1 MKYQNMRGG
10 RVQLQDVRKPAKDD
24 WGTPL
29 EVLETSL
36 EMEKAVNE
44 ALLNL
49 HVVAE
54 NSKDPQMMDYLERTH
69 CTTFCVSRHPCFYN
83 NKIFV
88 SLIMNSDLQACKRLP
103 RLIVY
108 HNINQRTNFKQYS
121 ASTDT

>member
-1 MKYQNMRGG
+1 MRGG

-69 CTTFCVSRHPCFYN
+69 CTTFYVSRHPCFYN

-88 SLIMNSDLQACKRLP
+88 SLITNI
-103 RLIVY
+103 LI
-108 HNINQRTNFKQYS
+108 FKPVN
-121 ASTDT
+121 AFRD